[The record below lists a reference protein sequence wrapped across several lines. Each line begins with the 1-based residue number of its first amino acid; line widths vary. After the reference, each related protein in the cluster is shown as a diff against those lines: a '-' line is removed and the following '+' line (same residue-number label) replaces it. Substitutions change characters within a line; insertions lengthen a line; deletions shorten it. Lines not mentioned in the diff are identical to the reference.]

1 MASFYEALTKAERDK
16 LQPLIDH
23 IKMLEPHLAVKEG
36 PYMKIESA
44 LLFEEEGFSKYAL
57 TKNKNDFSIH
67 NMVMY
72 GFPEVAQFIKENSQ
86 GLKIQKGCFNYK
98 SPLTAN
104 ITMFKS
110 LFELCAQQDYI
121 GLVRKYRKQ

>member
-1 MASFYEALTKAERDK
+1 MASFYEALTSEEKEI

-23 IKMLEPHLAVKEG
+23 IIKLEPHLEVKEG
-36 PYMKIESA
+36 RYMKIESA

-72 GFPEVAQFIKENSQ
+72 GFPEVAEFIKTNGR
-86 GLKIQKGCFNYK
+86 GLKIQKGCLNYK
-98 SPLTAN
+98 SPMTAN
-104 ITMFKS
+104 IDLFKKY
-110 LFELCAQQDYI
+110 FDLCAQQDYI
-121 GLVRKYRKQ
+121 GLVKKYKK

>member
-1 MASFYEALTKAERDK
+1 MASFYEALTSGEKEI

-23 IKMLEPHLAVKEG
+23 IIKLEPHLEVTEG
-36 PYMKIESA
+36 RYMKIESA

-72 GFPEVAQFIKENSQ
+72 GFPEVAEFIKTNGR
-86 GLKIQKGCFNYK
+86 GLKIQKNVYEWNKDTISMSMYCIYYV
-98 SPLTAN
+98 
-104 ITMFKS
+104 
-110 LFELCAQQDYI
+110 Q
-121 GLVRKYRKQ
+121 YRI

>member
-1 MASFYEALTKAERDK
+1 MASFYEALTSEEKEI

-23 IKMLEPHLAVKEG
+23 IIKLEPHLEVKEG
-36 PYMKIESA
+36 RYMKIESA

-72 GFPEVAQFIKENSQ
+72 GFPEVAEFIKTNGR
-86 GLKIQKGCFNYK
+86 GLKIQKGCLNYK
-98 SPLTAN
+98 SPMTAN
-104 ITMFKS
+104 IDLFKKYFDLS
-110 LFELCAQQDYI
+110 AKQDYI
-121 GLVRKYRKQ
+121 GLVKKYKK